1 MMANILARAS
11 TADIAGAANPMNP
24 PGAWEFF
31 LSHHQALGGDMMQR
45 LSLLFDNAGK
55 TSWYDNRMLDKSEK
69 AMEEGVKNCKN
80 CVLLLTAETTTAHT
94 APAVQSLTHAR
105 LIGSGD
111 EDDDMAAEPV
121 AVIELDGDS
130 AFSAGS
136 EGSDA
141 GSVPS
146 SVPSEADWS
155 VTEGATPFASTHE
168 WLADIKLEM
177 CHAALKELGYDEDMQ
192 MVIDGDDEEV
202 QDMIGA
208 VEGVEGV
215 KKSHLKKFK
224 RELAKVR
231 GKNEQFP

>member
-1 MMANILARAS
+1 MSDVHDCLRAC
-11 TADIAGAANPMNP
+11 G
-24 PGAWEFF
+24 
-31 LSHHQALGGDMMQR
+31 L
-45 LSLLFDNAGK
+45 
-55 TSWYDNRMLDKSEK
+55 
-69 AMEEGVKNCKN
+69 
-80 CVLLLTAETTTAHT
+80 
-94 APAVQSLTHAR
+94 
-105 LIGSGD
+105 GSGD

-215 KKSHLKKFK
+215 KKSHLKNFK
-224 RELAKVR
+224 QGAGEVPGQGRAVPVSIR
-231 GKNEQFP
+231 AW